1 MSSPTSTTT
10 PPATTRTLSPLAPG
24 LLASILTPTTPF
36 TPDADRLFASPKLTL
51 YMIPASLT
59 NDEACI
65 VITDTD
71 GKDTPHYAVNPVSL
85 SWFCRKIEAMRKIN
99 STDKLKITDAMV
111 SFAESFLVILT
122 EHTRRNWSAEQIEK
136 ANRLRAL
143 PELPP
148 VPPDVDV
155 RERTV
160 DEWTDWILNHERRRD
175 EEKSARDAE
184 SGKKSRRRGSKQA
197 MSVVGDSEGE

>member
-1 MSSPTSTTT
+1 MTT
-10 PPATTRTLSPLAPG
+10 ATARSLSPLTPG
-24 LLASILTPTTPF
+24 LLPSILAPVTPF
-36 TPDADRLFASPKLTL
+36 TPDSDRLFASPKLTL
-51 YMIPASLT
+51 YVLPASLT

-71 GKDTPHYAVNPVSL
+71 GKDTPHYAVNPITL
-85 SWFCRKIEAMRKIN
+85 TWFSRKIDAMRKIN
-99 STDKLKITDAMV
+99 TMDKLKITDAMV
-111 SFAESFLVILT
+111 TFAESFLVILA

-155 RERTV
+155 RERTA
-160 DEWTDWILNHERRRD
+160 DEWTDWILNHERRWD

-184 SGKKSRRRGSKQA
+184 SGKKPRRRGGKRA
-197 MSVVGDSEGE
+197 MSVVGDSESD